1 MQAEKY
7 LMSFGQ
13 MIRLVDYHRE
23 DISGL
28 QVMNYNFPSTQISDC
43 GQSIVLSNE
52 LFEKL
57 DGTWWEV
64 EVSGSH
70 GTKAIRSCYLGDSL
84 QDALRLRPGIDMS
97 YWCEM
102 TDSKSDFL
110 AEINRWADEEC
121 YVD

>member
-1 MQAEKY
+1 MHGEKY
-7 LMSFGQ
+7 LMSFEQ
-13 MIRLVDYHRE
+13 MIQLVDYHRE

-28 QVMNYNFPSTQISDC
+28 QVMNYNFPSSEISNG

-64 EVSGSH
+64 ELSGRNH
-70 GTKAIRSCYLGDSL
+70 KTLKSCYLGDSL

-102 TDSKSDFL
+102 AGSKAAFL